1 MNDNE
6 YVKHIGGSGDPIGV
20 HLRLPLSYQA
30 LYLADQTAFHD
41 YAFAVLDDDEAAEE
55 SVHTAMLR
63 VQDNWDELLVERNMQ
78 QQVWAIM
85 RQTVEE
91 FRQDREDRAAI
102 TQGLDDYRRGLHRLN
117 SEQGVFEALAALPPQ
132 QFDAVVLRYVLR
144 YKPQRI
150 GWYMGISE
158 QTVAYHCRQGKQRL
172 EQAVPTLL
180 KKDGE
185 ARTGGPQRDGHEGL
199 TP

>member
-6 YVKHIGGSGDPIGV
+6 HAEHVSAGSGGDPIGV
-20 HLRLPLSYQA
+20 DTSLPLSYQT

-41 YAFAVLDDDEAAEE
+41 YAFIVLDDDEAAEE
-55 SVHTAMLR
+55 AVHSAMMR
-63 VQDNWDELLVERNMQ
+63 VRDNWDGLRNESNMQ

-91 FRQDREDRAAI
+91 YRQEREERAAI
-102 TQGLDDYRRGLHRLN
+102 ARGLEDYRQGLVRLN

-132 QFDAVVLRYVLR
+132 QFDAVVLRYILR
-144 YKPQRI
+144 IKPQRV
-150 GWYMGISE
+150 GWYMGLSE
-158 QTVAYHCRQGKQRL
+158 QTVAYHCRQGKQRI

-180 KKDGE
+180 KHDNHAITGDGSE
-185 ARTGGPQRDGHEGL
+185 TDTKG
-199 TP
+199 

>member
-6 YVKHIGGSGDPIGV
+6 HVEHLGGSADPIGV
-20 HLRLPLSYQA
+20 YTRLPLSYQA

-41 YAFAVLDDDEAAEE
+41 YAFVVLNDNEVAEE
-55 SVHTAMLR
+55 AVHTAMLR
-63 VQDNWDELLVERNMQ
+63 VQDNWDQLLVESNMQ

-91 FRQDREDRAAI
+91 YRQDLEDRAAI
-102 TQGLDDYRRGLHRLN
+102 AQGLNDYRQGLHRLN

-132 QFDAVVLRYVLR
+132 QFDAVVLRYILC

-158 QTVAYHCRQGKQRL
+158 QTVAYHCRQGKQRI

-180 KKDGE
+180 KKNGDT
-185 ARTGGPQRDGHEGL
+185 RTGDRSETD
-199 TP
+199 TKD

>member
-6 YVKHIGGSGDPIGV
+6 YVEHTGGSGDPIGV
-20 HLRLPLSYQA
+20 YARLSLNYQA
-30 LYLADQTAFHD
+30 LYLADQEAFHD
-41 YAFAVLDDDEAAEE
+41 YAVVVLDDDEAAEE
-55 SVHTAMLR
+55 AVHTAMLR
-63 VQDNWDELLVERNMQ
+63 VQDNWDELLVESNMQ

-91 FRQDREDRAAI
+91 YRQDREDRAAI
-102 TQGLDDYRRGLHRLN
+102 AQGLDHYRQGLNRLN

-132 QFDAVVLRYVLR
+132 QFDAVVLRYILR

-150 GWYMGISE
+150 GWYMGIRE

-180 KKDGE
+180 KRTGD
-185 ARTGGPQRDGHEGL
+185 ARTGDRSETDTKG
-199 TP
+199 

>member
-117 SEQGVFEALAALPPQ
+117 SEQGVFEALAALPPSSSTLSSCATSCATSPSASAGTWASVSRQ
-132 QFDAVVLRYVLR
+132 SLITAARANSASNRPCPRCSRRTARPAPGDR
-144 YKPQRI
+144 
-150 GWYMGISE
+150 SE
-158 QTVAYHCRQGKQRL
+158 TD
-172 EQAVPTLL
+172 T
-180 KKDGE
+180 KD
-185 ARTGGPQRDGHEGL
+185 
-199 TP
+199 

>member
-6 YVKHIGGSGDPIGV
+6 YLEHTSGSGDPIGV
-20 HLRLPLSYQA
+20 YTRLPLSYQA

-41 YAFAVLDDDEAAEE
+41 YAFVVLNDDEAAEE
-55 SVHTAMLR
+55 AVHTAMLR
-63 VQDNWDELLVERNMQ
+63 VQDNWDELLVESNMQ

-91 FRQDREDRAAI
+91 YRQDREDRAAI
-102 TQGLDDYRRGLHRLN
+102 AQGLDNYRQGLHRLN
-117 SEQGVFEALAALPPQ
+117 SEQGVFAALAALPPQ
-132 QFDAVVLRYVLR
+132 QFDAVVLRYILH

-150 GWYMGISE
+150 AWYMGISE

-180 KKDGE
+180 KKNGDP
-185 ARTGGPQRDGHEGL
+185 RTGDRSETD
-199 TP
+199 TKD